1 MSGQSLNRRQIL
13 AAMAAAGLSPAFYQ
27 KAALSADGKI
37 LRVRSYADIQ
47 NLDPAFR
54 KGAPE
59 DDVMRNIF
67 IGLADMTPGDTWQ
80 WKKDGASRLEQVDP
94 THIEFTLMDGLAWTN
109 GHGPVTADDVK
120 FSFERMADPKMDSPY
135 KGDWEALDHVDVKDE
150 KSGTIV
156 LKAPFP
162 PLWNVGLVFG
172 SGRIVSRKAVEAA
185 GGRFDTKPPAECGRY
200 LLKEWQPKQKVV
212 LARNPDWKGEA
223 PYFDEI
229 HVIPIEDEKT
239 AELGLEAG
247 DLDYTWIAASSIPRY
262 RQTPPKG
269 GKLAVKP
276 SLAYVWLGMNVEAP
290 PFDKLE
296 VRRAVQQAIDVPS
309 VLDAAYFGAAQPAT
323 GIIAPGLI
331 GHREKNNYAYN
342 PDAARELLKKAG
354 VGNFE
359 CTLAILNTTEFA
371 SAAQAVQANLA
382 ELGITVTIQ
391 QHDSGTFWS
400 LGDQK
405 SGDSWKS
412 LQMIINR
419 FSMQPDPA
427 FATDWFT
434 PEQIGVW
441 NWERWNS
448 PEFGE
453 LNKKAKIEVDTK
465 KRGEMYV
472 RMQDLMEESGA
483 YVFLT
488 HGAVGVGYSEKIE
501 PSLLPNGTP
510 IFHSFKASA

>member
-1 MSGQSLNRRQIL
+1 MSGLSLSRRQML
-13 AAMAAAGLSPAFYQ
+13 AALAAAGLSPGFYHS
-27 KAALSADGKI
+27 AALAQQGKV

-67 IGLADMTPGDTWQ
+67 VGLADMTPGDE
-80 WKKDGASRLEQVDP
+80 WKWRLDGAAKLGQTDA
-94 THIEFTLMDGLAWTN
+94 THIDFTLMDGLTWSD

-120 FSFERMADPKMDSPY
+120 FSFERMIDPKLDSPY
-135 KGDWEALDHVDVKDE
+135 KGDWEVLDHVEVKDD

-172 SGRIVSRKAVEAA
+172 SGKIVSRKAVEAM
-185 GGRFDTKPPAECGRY
+185 GGRFDTKPPAQSGRY
-200 LLKEWQPKQKVV
+200 LMKEWLPKQRVV
-212 LARNPDWKGEA
+212 LVRNPDWKGEA
-223 PYFDEI
+223 PHFDEI
-229 HVIPIEDEKT
+229 HVIPIEDAKT

-247 DLDYTWIAASSIPRY
+247 DIDYTWVEASSIPRFK
-262 RQTPPKG
+262 QTPPKG

-276 SLAYVWLGMNVEAP
+276 SLAYVWLGMNVEAA

-296 VRRAVQQAIDVPS
+296 VRQAVQQAIDVPS
-309 VLDAAYFGAAQPAT
+309 VLEAAYFGAAAPAT

-331 GHREKNNYAYN
+331 GHREKTLYSYN
-342 PDAARELLKKAG
+342 PDAARALLKKAG
-354 VGNFE
+354 LDSGFE
-359 CTLAILNTTEFA
+359 CTLAILNTTEFT

-382 ELGITVTIQ
+382 EIGITVTIQ
-391 QHDSGTFWS
+391 QYDSGTFWS

-405 SGDSWKS
+405 SGDSWKK
-412 LQMIINR
+412 LQLIINR
-419 FSMQPDPA
+419 FSMQPDPS

-448 PEFGE
+448 KEFGE
-453 LNKKAKIEVDTK
+453 LNTKAKIELDAQ
-465 KRGEMYV
+465 KRNDMYK
-472 RMQDLMEESGA
+472 RMQDLMDESGA

-488 HGAVGVGYSEKIE
+488 HGAVGVCYSDKID
-501 PSLLPNGTP
+501 PALMPNGNP
-510 IFHSFKASA
+510 IFHGFKGA

>member
-1 MSGQSLNRRQIL
+1 MSGLSLNRRQIL
-13 AAMAAAGLSPAFYQ
+13 AAMAAAGLSPGFYQ
-27 KAALSADGKI
+27 RAALSADGKT

-67 IGLADMTPGDTWQ
+67 IGLADMTPGDNWQ
-80 WKKDGASRLEQVDP
+80 WKKDAAARLEQVDP
-94 THIEFTLMDGLAWTN
+94 THIEFTLMDGLSWTD

-120 FSFERMADPKMDSPY
+120 FSFERMIDPKLNSPY
-135 KGDWEALDHVDVKDE
+135 KGDWEALDHVEVKDE
-150 KSGTIV
+150 KSGVIV

-185 GGRFDTKPPAECGRY
+185 GGRFDTKPPAQCGRY

-247 DLDYTWIAASSIPRY
+247 DIDYTWIAASSIPRY
-262 RQTPPKG
+262 KQTPPKG
-269 GKLAVKP
+269 GKIAVKP
-276 SLAYVWLGMNVEAP
+276 SLAYVWLGMNVEVP

-309 VLDAAYFGAAQPAT
+309 VLDAAFFGAAEPAT

-331 GHREKNNYAYN
+331 GHREKNIYSYN
-342 PDAARELLKKAG
+342 PDASRELLKKAG
-354 VGNFE
+354 VDKFE
-359 CTLAILNTTEFA
+359 CTLAILNKTENA
-371 SAAQAVQANLA
+371 SAAQAIQANLA

-391 QHDSGTFWS
+391 QHE
-400 LGDQK
+400 LGH
-405 SGDSWKS
+405 
-412 LQMIINR
+412 L
-419 FSMQPDPA
+419 
-427 FATDWFT
+427 
-434 PEQIGVW
+434 
-441 NWERWNS
+441 
-448 PEFGE
+448 
-453 LNKKAKIEVDTK
+453 L
-465 KRGEMYV
+465 
-472 RMQDLMEESGA
+472 
-483 YVFLT
+483 
-488 HGAVGVGYSEKIE
+488 E
-501 PSLLPNGTP
+501 PRR
-510 IFHSFKASA
+510 

>member
-1 MSGQSLNRRQIL
+1 MSGHGLNRRQIL

-27 KAALSADGKI
+27 KAALSADGKT

-94 THIEFTLMDGLAWTN
+94 THIEFTLMDGLTWTN

-135 KGDWEALDHVDVKDE
+135 KGDWEALDHVEVKDE

-296 VRRAVQQAIDVPS
+296 VRRAIQQAIDVPS

-331 GHREKNNYAYN
+331 GHRDKNNYAYN

>member
-1 MSGQSLNRRQIL
+1 MSGLGLNRRQIL

-47 NLDPAFR
+47 NLDPAYR

-67 IGLADMTPGDTWQ
+67 IGLAEMTPGDTWQ
-80 WKKDGASRLEQVDP
+80 WRKDAASRLEQVDP
-94 THIEFTLMDGLAWTN
+94 THIEFTLMDGLSWSD

-120 FSFERMADPKMDSPY
+120 FSFERMIDPKVDSPY
-135 KGDWEALDHVDVKDE
+135 KGDWEALDHVEVKDE

-185 GGRFDTKPPAECGRY
+185 GGRFDTKPPAQCGRY

-223 PYFDEI
+223 PYFDEV

-276 SLAYVWLGMNVEAP
+276 SLAYVWLGMNVESP

-296 VRRAVQQAIDVPS
+296 VRRAIQQAIDVPS
-309 VLDAAYFGAAQPAT
+309 VLDAAYFGAAAPAT
-323 GIIAPGLI
+323 GIIAPGLP
-331 GHREKNNYAYN
+331 GHREKTIYSYN

-354 VGNFE
+354 VSDFE
-359 CTLAILNTTEFA
+359 CTLAVLNTTEFA

-382 ELGITVTIQ
+382 ELGVKVTIQ

-405 SGDSWKS
+405 SGDSWKK
-412 LQMIINR
+412 LQLIINR

-453 LNKKAKIEVDTK
+453 LNKKAKIELDVK
-465 KRGEMYV
+465 KRAEMYA

-488 HGAVGVGYSEKIE
+488 HGAVGVGYSDKID
-501 PSLLPNGTP
+501 PSLMPNGNP

>member
-1 MSGQSLNRRQIL
+1 MSGFGLNRRQIL

-27 KAALSADGKI
+27 KAALSADGKT

-47 NLDPAFR
+47 NLDPAYR

-67 IGLADMTPGDTWQ
+67 VGLADMTPGDTWQ
-80 WKKDGASRLEQVDP
+80 WRKDAASRLEQVDP
-94 THIEFTLMDGLAWTN
+94 THIEFTLMDGLTWSD

-120 FSFERMADPKMDSPY
+120 FSFERMADPKVDSPY
-135 KGDWEALDHVDVKDE
+135 KGDWEVLDHVEVKDD

-172 SGRIVSRKAVEAA
+172 SGKIVSRKAVEAV
-185 GGRFDTKPPAECGRY
+185 GGRFDTKPPAQCGRY
-200 LLKEWQPKQKVV
+200 LLKEWLPKQRVV

-229 HVIPIEDEKT
+229 HVIPIEDAKT

-247 DLDYTWIAASSIPRY
+247 DIDYTWIEASSIPRFK
-262 RQTPPKG
+262 QTPPKG

-276 SLAYVWLGMNVEAP
+276 SLAYVWLGMNVEAA

-296 VRRAVQQAIDVPS
+296 VRRAIQQAIDVPS
-309 VLDAAYFGAAQPAT
+309 VLDAAYFGAAEPAT

-331 GHREKNNYAYN
+331 GHREKNIYSYN

-354 VGNFE
+354 VGDFE

-400 LGDQK
+400 LGDEK
-405 SGDSWKS
+405 SGDSWKK
-412 LQMIINR
+412 LQLIINR
-419 FSMQPDPA
+419 FSMQPDPS

-453 LNKKAKIEVDTK
+453 LNKKAKIELDNQ
-465 KRGEMYV
+465 KRNEMYI

-501 PSLLPNGTP
+501 PSLMPNGNP
-510 IFHSFKASA
+510 IFHGFKASA

>member
-1 MSGQSLNRRQIL
+1 MSGLGLNRRQIL

-27 KAALSADGKI
+27 KAALSADGKV

-47 NLDPAFR
+47 NLDPAYR

-67 IGLADMTPGDTWQ
+67 VGLAEMTPGDTWQ
-80 WKKDGASRLEQVDP
+80 WKKDATSRLEQVDP
-94 THIEFTLMDGLAWTN
+94 THIEFTLMDGLTWSD

-120 FSFERMADPKMDSPY
+120 FSFERMIDPKIDSPY
-135 KGDWEALDHVDVKDE
+135 KGDWEALDHVEVKDE

-185 GGRFDTKPPAECGRY
+185 GGRFDTKPPAQCGRY
-200 LLKEWQPKQKVV
+200 LLKEWLPKQKVV

-223 PYFDEI
+223 PYFDEV

-296 VRRAVQQAIDVPS
+296 VRRAIQQAIDVPS
-309 VLDAAYFGAAQPAT
+309 VLDAAYFGAAAPAT
-323 GIIAPGLI
+323 GIIAPGLP
-331 GHREKNNYAYN
+331 GHREKTIYSYN

-354 VGNFE
+354 VGEFE
-359 CTLAILNTTEFA
+359 CTIAVLNTTEFA

-382 ELGITVTIQ
+382 ELGVKATIQ

-405 SGDSWKS
+405 SGDSWKK
-412 LQMIINR
+412 LQLIINR

-453 LNKKAKIEVDTK
+453 LNKKAKIELDTK
-465 KRGEMYV
+465 KRGEMYS
-472 RMQDLMEESGA
+472 RMQDLMEEGGA

-488 HGAVGVGYSEKIE
+488 HGAVGVGYGEKID
-501 PSLLPNGTP
+501 PSLMPNGNP

>member
-1 MSGQSLNRRQIL
+1 MSGLSLNRRQVL

-27 KAALSADGKI
+27 KAALSQDGKV

-67 IGLADMTPGDTWQ
+67 VGLADMTPGDTWQ
-80 WKKDGASRLEQVDP
+80 WKMDAASRLEQVDP
-94 THIEFTLMDGLAWTN
+94 THIEFTLMDGLTWTD

-120 FSFERMADPKMDSPY
+120 FSFERMIDPKLDSPY
-135 KGDWEALDHVDVKDE
+135 KGDWEALDHVEVKDE

-185 GGRFDTKPPAECGRY
+185 GGRFDTKPPAQSGRY
-200 LLKEWQPKQKVV
+200 ILKEWQPKQKVV

-223 PYFDEI
+223 PHFDEI

-276 SLAYVWLGMNVEAP
+276 SLAYVWLGMNVDAP

-296 VRRAVQQAIDVPS
+296 VRRAIQQAIDVPS
-309 VLDAAYFGAAQPAT
+309 VLEAAYFGAAAPAT
-323 GIIAPGLI
+323 GIIAPGLP
-331 GHREKNNYAYN
+331 GHREKTTYSYN

-354 VGNFE
+354 VGDFE

-405 SGDSWKS
+405 SGDAWKK
-412 LQMIINR
+412 LQLIINR

-453 LNKKAKIEVDTK
+453 LNKQAKVELDVK
-465 KRGEMYV
+465 KRAEMYA
-472 RMQDLMEESGA
+472 RMQDLMEEGGA

-488 HGAVGVGYSEKIE
+488 HGAVGVGYGEKIE

-510 IFHSFKASA
+510 IFHSFKAGA